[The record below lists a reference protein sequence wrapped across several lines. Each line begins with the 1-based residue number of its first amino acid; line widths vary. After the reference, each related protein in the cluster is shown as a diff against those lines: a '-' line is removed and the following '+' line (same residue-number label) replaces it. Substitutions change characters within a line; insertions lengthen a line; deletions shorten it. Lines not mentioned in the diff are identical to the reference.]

1 MLRHLIV
8 ASTLSACACTG
19 AWAAAENYD
28 LDSAHTYPSF
38 QINHLGFSEMRGS
51 FTSTS
56 GSLVYDQEKH
66 SGSVSVTI
74 QAASIDT
81 GFAKR
86 DEHLRSKEFFN
97 VDKYPT
103 LSFKSDA
110 FQLDPDKAA
119 TVNGSLT
126 LLGVTRPVALEVRP
140 TRCGKRMD
148 KDFVCGAVVSGQI
161 KRSDW
166 GLNAYVPFVGDEV
179 KLSIEVEAIK
189 K

>member
-1 MLRHLIV
+1 MLRQLLV
-8 ASTLSACACTG
+8 GSTLAACACTG
-19 AWAAAENYD
+19 AWAATENYD
-28 LDSAHTYPSF
+28 LDTVHTYPSF

-56 GSLVYDQEKH
+56 GALVYDQEKH

-74 QAASIDT
+74 QAASIAT

-86 DEHLRSKEFFN
+86 DEHLRSKDFFN

-103 LSFKSDA
+103 LSYQSDP
-110 FQLDPDKAA
+110 FQLDPDKAVA
-119 TVNGSLT
+119 VTGALT
-126 LLGVTRPVALEVRP
+126 MLGVTKPVTLEVKP

-166 GLNAYVPFVGDEV
+166 GLNAYVPFVGDDV
-179 KLSIEVEAIK
+179 KLQIEVEAIK